1 MVMLKSFLAAA
12 FFFTLYW
19 PDTPPDAALITE
31 LQAA

>member
-1 MVMLKSFLAAA
+1 MLKPFLTAT

-19 PDTPPDAALITE
+19 LDTPPDAALITE